1 MPPLDNKSGEDLVQC
16 KECGDYFYSFSGK
29 LKLCFWCDM
38 KLSEEE

>member
-16 KECGDYFYSFSGK
+16 KECGDYFYSFNFK

-38 KLSEEE
+38 RLEEE